1 MEHGA
6 KCPKRTGISRYV
18 QLGLLHRG
26 LALLTFVASITANC
40 PADLYPRQPG
50 IKILK
55 YSFDVTLGDE
65 SDELTVKD
73 TIDFQLL
80 ADGVRGIDLD
90 LCKLVTMPH
99 SPDRLNPCLV
109 PPPRPAHGEQA
120 SPAASAPSSVGFG
133 MTVTSVTVGDK
144 QLEFR
149 HQNDRLHI
157 SFPEPS
163 HARQKITLRVSYH
176 GKPATGLFI
185 GKNKY
190 GDRVFFTDNWPNKAR
205 NWLATIDHISVKAPK
220 TISVT
225 APRKYQ
231 VISNGL
237 LTEQTDLPGDLRRTV
252 WEESQPIPSWQ
263 FSLAVAQ
270 MSVNYFGQAD
280 RVQFSAWLFPQDR
293 DAGVKALNPLTQS
306 VFDFYSSHIGPYS
319 YEKLAQVEAAGSGGA
334 TEPATTIFYYS
345 GFGAAAHEM
354 AHQWFG
360 NAVTEADW
368 DDVWLS
374 EGFATYFN
382 LLYIEHLNGRDAF
395 LNGVR
400 RTRAAAVN
408 YALAHPAETVVHNN
422 LQNDSDVFFNS
433 TQIYQGGAMV
443 LHTLRGVLGD
453 EKFWAGIR
461 LYSSRFRNA
470 STTTDDF
477 RHAME
482 DACHASGDCPVDDED
497 LSWFFHEWLNRGGI
511 LELKGIWHYDVQAKQ
526 LQVVLDQTQNQG
538 LYRMPIEIGITVPP
552 SPAAQPEGGGNRAA
566 QNRIPQ
572 IRITTMM
579 IDKQHNVLT
588 LPLDA
593 APSDVQ
599 VDPNLWAPLM
609 QVAFEK
615 E

>member
-1 MEHGA
+1 MAER
-6 KCPKRTGISRYV
+6 PKINSCRVRF
-18 QLGLLHRG
+18 GLWEFL
-26 LALLTFVASITANC
+26 LAVTALITIVSANC
-40 PADLYPRQPG
+40 MADMYPRQPG
-50 IKILK
+50 IKISK
-55 YSFDVTLGDE
+55 YLFDVTLGDE

-73 TIDFQLL
+73 TIDLQLL
-80 ADGVRGIDLD
+80 ADSVRGLELD
-90 LCKLVTMPH
+90 LCQLVVTAH
-99 SPDRLNPCLV
+99 APDHLNPCLV
-109 PPPRPAHGEQA
+109 PQPRAPRGEQA
-120 SPAASAPSSVGFG
+120 SLPSPAPTSVGFG
-133 MTVTSVTVGDK
+133 MTVTAVTIGDK
-144 QLEFR
+144 ELEFR

-157 SFPEPS
+157 GFPPTR
-163 HARQKITLRVSYH
+163 AGQKLTLIVSYH

-190 GDRVFFTDNWPNKAR
+190 GDRVFFTDNWSNKAR
-205 NWLATIDHISVKAPK
+205 NWLATIDHISVKAAK

-237 LTEQTDLPGDLRRTV
+237 LKEQTDLPGDLRRTV
-252 WEESQPIPSWQ
+252 WEESLPIPSWQ

-270 MSVNYFGQAD
+270 MSVNSFGRAD
-280 RVQFSAWLFPQDR
+280 NVQFSAWLFPQDR
-293 DAGVKALNPLTQS
+293 DAGLKALDPLTQS

-382 LLYIEHLNGRDAF
+382 LLYTEHTNGRDAF

-408 YALAHPAETVVHNN
+408 YALAHPADTVVHNN
-422 LQNDSDVFFNS
+422 LQNDSEVFFNS

-453 EKFWAGIR
+453 QKFWAGIR
-461 LYSSRFRNA
+461 LYSNRFRNA
-470 STTTDDF
+470 SATTDDF

-482 DACHASGDCPVDDED
+482 DACHASGDCAAENED

-511 LELKGIWHYDVQAKQ
+511 LDLKGNWHYDAQTKQ
-526 LQVVLDQTQNQG
+526 LQVVLDQAQTQG
-538 LYRMPIEIGITVPP
+538 LYRMPIEIGITVPF
-552 SPAAQPEGGGNRAA
+552 SVTSQPEAA
-566 QNRIPQ
+566 GRRVGQTPTLQTRIA
-572 IRITTMM
+572 TML

-588 LPLDA
+588 TAVDTE
-593 APSDVQ
+593 PSDVQ
-599 VDPNLWAPLM
+599 VDPNLWVPMM

-615 E
+615 H

>member
-1 MEHGA
+1 MAER
-6 KCPKRTGISRYV
+6 PKINSCRVRF
-18 QLGLLHRG
+18 GLWEFL
-26 LALLTFVASITANC
+26 LAVTALITIVSANC
-40 PADLYPRQPG
+40 MADMYPRQPG
-50 IKILK
+50 IKISK
-55 YSFDVTLGDE
+55 YLFDVTLGDE

-73 TIDFQLL
+73 TIDLQLL
-80 ADGVRGIDLD
+80 ADSVRGLELD
-90 LCKLVTMPH
+90 LCQLVVTAH
-99 SPDRLNPCLV
+99 APDHLNPCLV
-109 PPPRPAHGEQA
+109 PQPRAPRGEQA
-120 SPAASAPSSVGFG
+120 SLPSPAPTSVGFG
-133 MTVTSVTVGDK
+133 MTVTAVTIGDK
-144 QLEFR
+144 ELEFR

-157 SFPEPS
+157 GFPQPTR
-163 HARQKITLRVSYH
+163 AGQKLTLIVSYH

-190 GDRVFFTDNWPNKAR
+190 GDRVFFTDNWSNKAR
-205 NWLATIDHISVKAPK
+205 NWLATIDHISVKAAK

-237 LTEQTDLPGDLRRTV
+237 LKEQTDLPGDLRRTV
-252 WEESQPIPSWQ
+252 WEESLPIPSWQ

-270 MSVNYFGQAD
+270 MSVNSFGRAD
-280 RVQFSAWLFPQDR
+280 NVQFSAWLFPQDR
-293 DAGVKALNPLTQS
+293 DAGLKALDPLTQS

-382 LLYIEHLNGRDAF
+382 LLYTEHTNGRDAF

-408 YALAHPAETVVHNN
+408 YALAHPADTVVHNN
-422 LQNDSDVFFNS
+422 LQNDSEVFFNS

-453 EKFWAGIR
+453 QKFWAGIR
-461 LYSSRFRNA
+461 LYSNRFRNA
-470 STTTDDF
+470 SATTDDF

-482 DACHASGDCPVDDED
+482 DACHASGDCAAENED

-511 LELKGIWHYDVQAKQ
+511 LDLKGNWHYDAQTKQ
-526 LQVVLDQTQNQG
+526 LQVVLDQAQTQG
-538 LYRMPIEIGITVPP
+538 LYRMPIEIGITVPF
-552 SPAAQPEGGGNRAA
+552 SVTSQPEAA
-566 QNRIPQ
+566 GRRVGQTPTTLQTRIA
-572 IRITTMM
+572 TML

-588 LPLDA
+588 TAVDTE
-593 APSDVQ
+593 PSDVQ
-599 VDPNLWAPLM
+599 VDPNLWVPMM

-615 E
+615 H

>member
-1 MEHGA
+1 MAER
-6 KCPKRTGISRYV
+6 PKINSCRVRF
-18 QLGLLHRG
+18 GLWEFL
-26 LALLTFVASITANC
+26 LAVTALITIVSANC
-40 PADLYPRQPG
+40 MADMYPRQPG
-50 IKILK
+50 IKISK
-55 YSFDVTLGDE
+55 YLFDVTLGDE

-73 TIDFQLL
+73 TIDLQLL
-80 ADGVRGIDLD
+80 ADSVRGLELD
-90 LCKLVTMPH
+90 LCQLVVTAH
-99 SPDRLNPCLV
+99 APDHLNPCLV
-109 PPPRPAHGEQA
+109 PQPRAPRGEQA
-120 SPAASAPSSVGFG
+120 SLPSPAPTSVGFG
-133 MTVTSVTVGDK
+133 MTVTAVTIGDK
-144 QLEFR
+144 ELEFR

-157 SFPEPS
+157 GFPQPTR
-163 HARQKITLRVSYH
+163 AGQKLTLIVSYH

-190 GDRVFFTDNWPNKAR
+190 GDRVFFTDNWSNKAR
-205 NWLATIDHISVKAPK
+205 NWLATIDHISVKAAK

-237 LTEQTDLPGDLRRTV
+237 LKEQTDLPGDLRRTV
-252 WEESQPIPSWQ
+252 WEESLPIPSWQ

-270 MSVNYFGQAD
+270 MSVNSFGRAD
-280 RVQFSAWLFPQDR
+280 NVQFSAWLFPQDR
-293 DAGVKALNPLTQS
+293 DAGLKALDPLTQS

-382 LLYIEHLNGRDAF
+382 LLYTEHTNGRDAF

-400 RTRAAAVN
+400 RTRTAAVN
-408 YALAHPAETVVHNN
+408 YALAHPADTVVHNN
-422 LQNDSDVFFNS
+422 LQNDSEVFFNS

-453 EKFWAGIR
+453 QKFWAGIR
-461 LYSSRFRNA
+461 LYSNRFRNA
-470 STTTDDF
+470 SATTDDF

-482 DACHASGDCPVDDED
+482 DACHASGDCAAENED

-511 LELKGIWHYDVQAKQ
+511 LDLKGNWHYDAQTKQ
-526 LQVVLDQTQNQG
+526 LQVVLDQAQTQG
-538 LYRMPIEIGITVPP
+538 LYRMPIEIGITVPF
-552 SPAAQPEGGGNRAA
+552 SVTSQPEAA
-566 QNRIPQ
+566 GRRVGQTPTLQTRIA
-572 IRITTMM
+572 TML

-588 LPLDA
+588 TAVDTE
-593 APSDVQ
+593 PSDVQ
-599 VDPNLWAPLM
+599 VDPNLWVPMM

-615 E
+615 H

>member
-1 MEHGA
+1 MAER
-6 KCPKRTGISRYV
+6 PKINSCRVRF
-18 QLGLLHRG
+18 GLWEFL
-26 LALLTFVASITANC
+26 LAVTALITIVSANC
-40 PADLYPRQPG
+40 MADMYPRQPG
-50 IKILK
+50 IKISK
-55 YSFDVTLGDE
+55 YLFDVTLGDE

-73 TIDFQLL
+73 TIDLQLL
-80 ADGVRGIDLD
+80 ADSVRGLELD
-90 LCKLVTMPH
+90 LCQLVVTAH
-99 SPDRLNPCLV
+99 APDHLNPCLV
-109 PPPRPAHGEQA
+109 PQPRAPRGEQA
-120 SPAASAPSSVGFG
+120 SLPSPAPTSVGFG
-133 MTVTSVTVGDK
+133 MTVTAVTIGDK
-144 QLEFR
+144 ELEFR

-157 SFPEPS
+157 GFPQPTR
-163 HARQKITLRVSYH
+163 AGQKLTLIVSYH

-190 GDRVFFTDNWPNKAR
+190 GDRVFFTDNWSNKAR
-205 NWLATIDHISVKAPK
+205 NWLATIDHISVKAAK

-237 LTEQTDLPGDLRRTV
+237 LKEQTDLPGDLRRTV
-252 WEESQPIPSWQ
+252 WEESLPIPSWQ

-270 MSVNYFGQAD
+270 MSVNSFGRAD
-280 RVQFSAWLFPQDR
+280 NVQFSAWLFPQDR
-293 DAGVKALNPLTQS
+293 DAGLKALDPLTQS

-382 LLYIEHLNGRDAF
+382 LLYTEHTNGRDAF

-408 YALAHPAETVVHNN
+408 YALAHPADTVVHNN
-422 LQNDSDVFFNS
+422 LQNDSEVFFNS

-453 EKFWAGIR
+453 QKFWAGIR
-461 LYSSRFRNA
+461 LYSNRFRNA
-470 STTTDDF
+470 SATTDDF

-482 DACHASGDCPVDDED
+482 DACHASGDCAAENED

-511 LELKGIWHYDVQAKQ
+511 LDLKGNWHYDAQTKQ
-526 LQVVLDQTQNQG
+526 LQVVLDQAQTQG
-538 LYRMPIEIGITVPP
+538 LYRMPIEIGITVPF
-552 SPAAQPEGGGNRAA
+552 SVTSQPEAA
-566 QNRIPQ
+566 GRRVGQTPTLQTRIA
-572 IRITTMM
+572 TML

-588 LPLDA
+588 TAVDTE
-593 APSDVQ
+593 PSDVQ
-599 VDPNLWAPLM
+599 VDPNLWVPMM

-615 E
+615 H

>member
-1 MEHGA
+1 MA
-6 KCPKRTGISRYV
+6 AVSV
-18 QLGLLHRG
+18 NS
-26 LALLTFVASITANC
+26 A
-40 PADLYPRQPG
+40 ADMYPRQPG

-55 YSFDVTLGDE
+55 YSFDVELGDE

-73 TIDFQLL
+73 TIDVQLL
-80 ADGVRGIDLD
+80 ADGVQGLDLD
-90 LCKLVTMPH
+90 LCQLVTTPH
-99 SPDRLNPCLV
+99 GPDRLNPCLV
-109 PPPRPAHGEQA
+109 PQPRAPRGEQA
-120 SPAASAPSSVGFG
+120 PPAPSAAPTSVGFG
-133 MTVTSVTVGDK
+133 MTVTAVTAGDK
-144 QLEFR
+144 QLEF
-149 HQNDRLHI
+149 HHENDRLHI
-157 SFPEPS
+157 SFPVPI
-163 HARQKITLRVSYH
+163 HAGQKLTIVVSYH

-185 GKNKY
+185 GKNKH

-237 LTEQTDLPGDLRRTV
+237 LKEQTDLPGDLRRTV
-252 WEESQPIPSWQ
+252 WEESLPIPSWQ

-270 MSVNYFGQAD
+270 MSVNYFGHAND
-280 RVQFSAWLFPQDR
+280 VQFSAWLFPQDR
-293 DAGVKALNPLTQS
+293 EIGLKALDPLTES
-306 VFDFYSSHIGPYS
+306 VFEFYSSHIGPYA

-382 LLYIEHLNGRDAF
+382 LLYTEHQQGRDAF

-400 RTRAAAVN
+400 RSRKAAVD
-408 YALAHPAETVVHNN
+408 YAVAHPADTVVHNK
-422 LQNDSDVFFNS
+422 LQNDSDVFSNS

-461 LYSSRFRNA
+461 LYSSRFRNTSA
-470 STTTDDF
+470 TTDDF

-482 DACHASGDCPVDDED
+482 DACHGSGNCPPDDED
-497 LSWFFHEWLNRGGI
+497 LSWFFREWLNRGGI
-511 LELKGIWHYDVQAKQ
+511 LELKGSWHYDAQAKQ
-526 LQVVLDQTQNQG
+526 LQVVLDQTQSQG
-538 LYRMPIEIGITVPP
+538 LYRMPIEIGITVP
-552 SPAAQPEGGGNRAA
+552 SSATSQPEVTGSRAG
-566 QNRIPQ
+566 QNRVPQ
-572 IRITTMM
+572 TRIATML
-579 IDKQHNVLT
+579 IDQQHNVLNI
-588 LPLDA
+588 LVDVEPN
-593 APSDVQ
+593 DVQ
-599 VDPNLWAPLM
+599 IDPNYWVPLT
-609 QVAFEK
+609 QVAFQK
-615 E
+615 Q

>member
-1 MEHGA
+1 M
-6 KCPKRTGISRYV
+6 
-18 QLGLLHRG
+18 
-26 LALLTFVASITANC
+26 
-40 PADLYPRQPG
+40 YPRQPG
-50 IKILK
+50 IRILK
-55 YSFDVTLGDE
+55 YSFDVTLGDD
-65 SDELTVKD
+65 SDELTVKA
-73 TIDFQLL
+73 TIDLRLL
-80 ADGVRGIDLD
+80 FDGIGGIDLD
-90 LCKLVTMPH
+90 LCQLVTAPH

-109 PPPRPAHGEQA
+109 PPPRPVRGEQ
-120 SPAASAPSSVGFG
+120 SSAAAPGSVGFG
-133 MTVTSVTVGDK
+133 MSVTSVTVDDK
-144 QLEFR
+144 RLDFQ

-157 SFPEPS
+157 SFLQPT
-163 HARQKITLRVSYH
+163 HAGQKIVLTMSYH

-190 GDRVFFTDNWPNKAR
+190 GDRVFFTDNWPNKAH

-225 APRKYQ
+225 ASRKYQ

-237 LTEQTDLPGDLRRTV
+237 LKEQTDLPGDLRRTV
-252 WEESQPIPSWQ
+252 WEESLPIPSWQ

-270 MSVNYFGQAD
+270 MSVNYFGHAD
-280 RVQFSAWLFPQDR
+280 GVQFSTWLFPQDGA
-293 DAGVKALNPLTQS
+293 AGLKAFDPLTQS
-306 VFDFYSSHIGPYS
+306 VFGFYSSHIGPYS

-382 LLYIEHLNGRDAF
+382 PLYIEHQDGRDAF

-400 RTRAAAVN
+400 RAQTAALN
-408 YALAHPAETVVHNN
+408 YALKHPADTVVHNN

-433 TQIYQGGAMV
+433 AQIYQGGAMV

-453 EKFWAGIR
+453 EKFWAGVR

-470 STTTDDF
+470 SATTNDF

-482 DACHASGDCPVDDED
+482 DACHASGDCPLDEED

-511 LELKGIWHYDVQAKQ
+511 LDLKGSWHYDPQAKQ
-526 LQVVLDQTQNQG
+526 LQVILDQTQNQG
-538 LYRMPIEIGITVPP
+538 LYRIPIEIGITLPP
-552 SPAAQPEGGGNRAA
+552 PPTSQPEGDGNRAI
-566 QNRIPQ
+566 QNRTPQ
-572 IRITTMM
+572 NRTML

-588 LPLDA
+588 LLLDG
-593 APSDVQ
+593 APTDVQ
-599 VDPNLWAPLM
+599 VDPNLWVPLM

-615 E
+615 Q